1 METEEI
7 LRELDTIFR
16 DILKNENIAL
26 TPATTAKDVE
36 GLDSLTNMRLI
47 TAIEKHY
54 NIRFGLRE
62 ILKFKHVGDLCASI
76 QAKKK

>member
-16 DILKNENIAL
+16 DILKNENITL
-26 TPATTAKDVE
+26 TPETTAKDVD
-36 GLDSLTNMRLI
+36 GWDSLTNMRLI

-54 NIRFGLRE
+54 NIRFGL
-62 ILKFKHVGDLCASI
+62 
-76 QAKKK
+76 

>member
-36 GLDSLTNMRLI
+36 GWDSLTNIRLI

>member
-16 DILKNENIAL
+16 DILKNENITL
-26 TPATTAKDVE
+26 TPETTAKDVD
-36 GLDSLTNMRLI
+36 GWDSLTNMRLI

-62 ILKFKHVGDLCASI
+62 ILKFKHVGALCASI

>member
-1 METEEI
+1 MEIEEI

-16 DILKNENIAL
+16 DILKNENITL
-26 TPATTAKDVE
+26 TTD
-36 GLDSLTNMRLI
+36 GWDSLTNMRLI

>member
-7 LRELDTIFR
+7 LHELDTIFR
-16 DILKNENIAL
+16 DILKNENITL
-26 TPATTAKDVE
+26 TPETTAKDVD
-36 GLDSLTNMRLI
+36 GWDSLTNMRLI

-54 NIRFGLRE
+54 NIRFGLRV

>member
-26 TPATTAKDVE
+26 THENTEKDVE
-36 GLDSLTNMRLI
+36 GWDSLTNMRLI

>member
-7 LRELDTIFR
+7 LRELDTIYR

-36 GLDSLTNMRLI
+36 GWDSLTNMRLI

>member
-36 GLDSLTNMRLI
+36 GWDSLTNMRLI

-54 NIRFGLRE
+54 NISFGLRE

>member
-7 LRELDTIFR
+7 LHELDTIFR
-16 DILKNENIAL
+16 DILKNENITL
-26 TPATTAKDVE
+26 TPETTAKDVD
-36 GLDSLTNMRLI
+36 GWDSLTNMRLI

-54 NIRFGLRE
+54 NSRFGLRE

>member
-26 TPATTAKDVE
+26 TPATTSKDVE
-36 GLDSLTNMRLI
+36 GWYSLDVYKRHTRLSYWK
-47 TAIEKHY
+47 EP
-54 NIRFGLRE
+54 E
-62 ILKFKHVGDLCASI
+62 ASR
-76 QAKKK
+76 KSTCGKETSPT

>member
-1 METEEI
+1 MEIEEI

-16 DILKNENIAL
+16 DILKNENITL
-26 TPATTAKDVE
+26 TTETTAKDVD
-36 GLDSLTNMRLI
+36 GWDSLTNMRLI

-62 ILKFKHVGDLCASI
+62 ILKFKNVGDLCASI

>member
-36 GLDSLTNMRLI
+36 GWDSLTNMRLI

-62 ILKFKHVGDLCASI
+62 IPKFKHVGDLCASI

>member
-36 GLDSLTNMRLI
+36 
-47 TAIEKHY
+47 
-54 NIRFGLRE
+54 
-62 ILKFKHVGDLCASI
+62 
-76 QAKKK
+76 

>member
-7 LRELDTIFR
+7 LRKLDMIFR
-16 DILKNENIAL
+16 DILKNENITL
-26 TPATTAKDVE
+26 T
-36 GLDSLTNMRLI
+36 
-47 TAIEKHY
+47 HY

>member
-1 METEEI
+1 MEIEEI

-16 DILKNENIAL
+16 DILNITL
-26 TPATTAKDVE
+26 TPETTAKDVE
-36 GLDSLTNMRLI
+36 GWDSLTNMRLI

>member
-36 GLDSLTNMRLI
+36 GWDSLTNMRLI
-47 TAIEKHY
+47 TAIE
-54 NIRFGLRE
+54 NITTFVSAYV
-62 ILKFKHVGDLCASI
+62 KY
-76 QAKKK
+76 

>member
-7 LRELDTIFR
+7 LCELDTIFR

-36 GLDSLTNMRLI
+36 GWDSLTNMRLI

>member
-16 DILKNENIAL
+16 NILKNENIAL

-36 GLDSLTNMRLI
+36 GWDSLTNMRLI
-47 TAIEKHY
+47 TATEKHY

>member
-1 METEEI
+1 MEIEEI

-16 DILKNENIAL
+16 DILKNENITL
-26 TPATTAKDVE
+26 TTETTAKDVD
-36 GLDSLTNMRLI
+36 GWDSLTNMRLI
-47 TAIEKHY
+47 TAIEKRY

>member
-1 METEEI
+1 MEIEEI
-7 LRELDTIFR
+7 LREL
-16 DILKNENIAL
+16 LKNENITL
-26 TPATTAKDVE
+26 TTETTAKDVD
-36 GLDSLTNMRLI
+36 GWDSLTNMRLI

>member
-26 TPATTAKDVE
+26 TPATTANDVE
-36 GLDSLTNMRLI
+36 GWDSLTNMRLI

>member
-36 GLDSLTNMRLI
+36 GWDSQTNMRLI

>member
-36 GLDSLTNMRLI
+36 GWDSLTNMRLI

-62 ILKFKHVGDLCASI
+62 ILKFKHVGDLCASM

>member
-36 GLDSLTNMRLI
+36 GWDSLTNMRLI

-54 NIRFGLRE
+54 NIRFDLRE

>member
-1 METEEI
+1 MNYDEFKD
-7 LRELDTIFR
+7 LYDTIFR
-16 DILKNENIAL
+16 DILKNENITL
-26 TPATTAKDVE
+26 TPETTAKDVD
-36 GLDSLTNMRLI
+36 GWDSLTNMRLI